1 MASPNSAG
9 GIWASTGRR
18 DQGRI
23 RVPLWRFRK
32 RLPIGLLAAEGR
44 ADQYKHFDIENA
56 AAELLRAID
65 VRASA

>member
-1 MASPNSAG
+1 VAF
-9 GIWASTGRR
+9 GRR
-18 DQGRI
+18 RGEGTKGGYEFPYGDFGNVCRS
-23 RVPLWRFRK
+23 
-32 RLPIGLLAAEGR
+32 GLLAAEGR